1 MEMENESLKRNND
14 AEIILKGLNEEQKLA
29 VQTTNGPL
37 LIVAGAGS
45 GKTKVLTSR
54 VAYILANGVDPTR
67 VLALTFTKKAAEEM
81 KERIALLVGR
91 RARAVVMGTF
101 HSVFIRF
108 LRDYAASIGYPG
120 NFTIYDRSD
129 SESAVKA
136 CVKELNLDDKIYK
149 AREVLSRISFAKNGL
164 FTPDAYHANTEI
176 QQQDLHGKKPFLWK
190 VYQLYQEKLKQNGVM
205 DFDDIL
211 LNMNILLR
219 DNAEARRE
227 SASRFDHILV
237 DEYQDTNYAQ
247 YLIIKRLAA
256 LNQNICVVGDDSQ
269 SIYGFRGADIQ
280 NILNFK
286 RDYPNTRI
294 FKLEQNYRSTQNIVN
309 AANEVISHNKD
320 RMPKKVWTDNVEG
333 PKIELIRAS
342 SDMEEANE
350 IANKIFECQM
360 NEHVENRQ
368 FAILY
373 RTNTQSRALEEAMV
387 KRHIPYKILGSIS
400 FYNRK
405 EIKTV
410 LAYFRLV
417 INHYDEES
425 LRRVINYPMRGIGD
439 TTLARLT
446 TTAQAARVPLWDV
459 VEHPE
464 NYATELNGSVIA
476 RLRDF
481 ADLIKGF
488 SAQLTT
494 KDAYELGMQIL
505 VKSGVAKALNENIE
519 EKERVD
525 HVTELFNAIQSFV
538 GREPENIL
546 NEETGEMLETYFPS
560 LDQYMQSV
568 SLLDDRDLNKEDE
581 ETQSNVVR
589 LMTIHS
595 AKGLEFDYVF
605 VSGMEENLFP
615 SSMSLDSRA
624 AMEEE
629 RRLFYVALTRARKQ
643 VFLTM
648 ALSRFQYGQ
657 RRPCEG
663 SRFLEEIPDRYLKVT
678 QKASEGSG
686 LFGRSYSEPET
697 TRFRFR
703 SEPRS
708 SSSSY
713 VREVRKQPDIVA
725 KPVIKTKT
733 EVKLDQIG
741 ELAAPE
747 SIQPGIR
754 VYHTKFGFGR
764 VDSVSGEGPDARA
777 VVLFDTV
784 GSKTLVLK
792 FAKLLIP
799 K

>member
-1 MEMENESLKRNND
+1 MTP
-14 AEIILKGLNEEQKLA
+14 EEQILSELNDQQQVA
-29 VQTTNGPL
+29 VTQTQGPVMVL
-37 LIVAGAGS
+37 AGAGS
-45 GKTKVLTSR
+45 GKTRVLTYR
-54 VAYILANGVDPTR
+54 IAYMLAVNNISPYR
-67 VLALTFTKKAAEEM
+67 ILALTFTNKAAAEM
-81 KERIALLVGR
+81 RERIVQLVGGEL
-91 RARAVVMGTF
+91 AKAVTMGTF
-101 HSVFIRF
+101 HSVFYRI
-108 LRDYAASIGYPG
+108 LRAEAEKIGF
-120 NFTIYDRSD
+120 NNNITIYDTDDAKSLI
-129 SESAVKA
+129 KNI
-136 CVKELNLDDKIYK
+136 VKEMGLDPKQYTPGFI
-149 AREVLSRISFAKNGL
+149 LSRISMAKSSLLSAQEYADNPDIQAADRMSNKPMISQIFAKYN
-164 FTPDAYHANTEI
+164 DR
-176 QQQDLHGKKPFLWK
+176 LHKS
-190 VYQLYQEKLKQNGVM
+190 NAM
-205 DFDDIL
+205 DFDDL
-211 LNMNILLR
+211 LYFMNVLLR
-219 DNAEARRE
+219 DSPEALFKYQN
-227 SASRFDHILV
+227 RFNYILI

-256 LNQNICVVGDDSQ
+256 LNQNICVVGDDAQ

-309 AANEVISHNKD
+309 AANAVISHNKD
-320 RMPKKVWTDNVEG
+320 RMPKEVWTENAEG
-333 PKIELIRAS
+333 PKIEVIRAA
-342 SDMEEANE
+342 SDLEEAGE
-350 IANKIFECQM
+350 IANKIFELQM
-360 NEHVENRQ
+360 RDHVENRQ

-387 KRHIPYKILGSIS
+387 KRHIPYKIFGSIS

-405 EIKTV
+405 EIKTL

-425 LRRVINYPMRGIGD
+425 LRRVINFPMRGIGD
-439 TTLARLT
+439 TTVARMAAA
-446 TTAQAARVPLWDV
+446 AQESRVQLWDV

-464 NYATELNGSVIA
+464 NFNTGLNGPTMA

-481 ADLIKGF
+481 AALINGF
-488 SAQLTT
+488 SVQLTT
-494 KDAYELGMQIL
+494 KDAYELGMQICT
-505 VKSGVAKALNENIE
+505 KTGFAQALNENIE

-568 SLLDDRDLNKEDE
+568 SLLDDKDLNKSEDAAE
-581 ETQSNVVR
+581 QDVVR

-615 SSMSLDSRA
+615 SSMSLDSRHE
-624 AMEEE
+624 MEEE

-648 ALSRFQYGQ
+648 AMSRFQYGQ
-657 RRPCEG
+657 RRPCES
-663 SRFLEEIPDRYLKVT
+663 SRFLEEIPTRFLKIT

-686 LFGRSYSEPET
+686 MFGQFASKSSSGS
-697 TRFRFR
+697 FRFNTG
-703 SEPRS
+703 SQGLS
-708 SSSSY
+708 GGYS
-713 VREVRKQPDIVA
+713 REVRKPLTPA
-725 KPVIKTKT
+725 PKPVMKTKT
-733 EVKLDQIG
+733 EVQLDQIG
-741 ELAAPE
+741 DLAAPE
-747 SIQPGIR
+747 SIQPGVR
-754 VYHTKFGFGR
+754 VYHSKFGFGR
-764 VDSVSGEGPDARA
+764 VDSVSGVGPDARA
-777 VVLFDTV
+777 VVIFDTV

>member
-1 MEMENESLKRNND
+1 MTP
-14 AEIILKGLNEEQKLA
+14 EEQILSELNDQQQVA
-29 VQTTNGPL
+29 VTQTQGPVMVL
-37 LIVAGAGS
+37 AGAGS
-45 GKTKVLTSR
+45 GKTRVLTYR
-54 VAYILANGVDPTR
+54 IAYMLAVNNISPYR
-67 VLALTFTKKAAEEM
+67 ILALTFTNKAAAEM
-81 KERIALLVGR
+81 RERIVQLVGGEL
-91 RARAVVMGTF
+91 AKAVTMGTF
-101 HSVFIRF
+101 HSVFYRI
-108 LRDYAASIGYPG
+108 LRAEAEKIGF
-120 NFTIYDRSD
+120 NNNITIYDTDDAKSLI
-129 SESAVKA
+129 KNI
-136 CVKELNLDDKIYK
+136 VKEMGLDPKQYTPGFI
-149 AREVLSRISFAKNGL
+149 LSRISMAKSSLLSAQEYADNPDIQAADRMSNKPMIAQIFAKYN
-164 FTPDAYHANTEI
+164 DR
-176 QQQDLHGKKPFLWK
+176 LHKS
-190 VYQLYQEKLKQNGVM
+190 NAM
-205 DFDDIL
+205 DFDDL
-211 LNMNILLR
+211 LYFMNVLLR
-219 DNAEARRE
+219 DSPEALFKYQN
-227 SASRFDHILV
+227 RFNYILI

-256 LNQNICVVGDDSQ
+256 LNQNICVVGDDAQ

-309 AANEVISHNKD
+309 AANAVISHNKD
-320 RMPKKVWTDNVEG
+320 RMPKEVWTENAEG
-333 PKIELIRAS
+333 HKIEVIRAA
-342 SDMEEANE
+342 SDLEEAGE
-350 IANKIFECQM
+350 IANKIFELQM
-360 NEHVENRQ
+360 RDHVENRQ

-387 KRHIPYKILGSIS
+387 KRHIPYKIFGSIS

-405 EIKTV
+405 EIKTL

-425 LRRVINYPMRGIGD
+425 LRRVINFPMRGIGD
-439 TTLARLT
+439 TTVARMAAA
-446 TTAQAARVPLWDV
+446 AQESRVQLWDV

-464 NYATELNGSVIA
+464 NFNTGLNGPTMA

-481 ADLIKGF
+481 AALINGF
-488 SAQLTT
+488 SVQLTT
-494 KDAYELGMQIL
+494 KDAYELGMQICT
-505 VKSGVAKALNENIE
+505 KTGFAQALNENIE

-568 SLLDDRDLNKEDE
+568 SLLDDKDLNKSEDAAE
-581 ETQSNVVR
+581 QDVVR

-615 SSMSLDSRA
+615 SSMSLDSRHE
-624 AMEEE
+624 MEEE

-648 ALSRFQYGQ
+648 AMSRFQYGQ
-657 RRPCEG
+657 RRPCES
-663 SRFLEEIPDRYLKVT
+663 SRFLEEIPTRFLKIT

-686 LFGRSYSEPET
+686 MFGQFAPKSSSGS
-697 TRFRFR
+697 FRFNTG
-703 SEPRS
+703 SQGLS
-708 SSSSY
+708 GGYS
-713 VREVRKQPDIVA
+713 REVRKPLTPA
-725 KPVIKTKT
+725 PKPVMKTKT
-733 EVKLDQIG
+733 EVQLDQIG
-741 ELAAPE
+741 DLAAPE
-747 SIQPGIR
+747 SIQPGVR
-754 VYHTKFGFGR
+754 VYHSKFGFGR
-764 VDSVSGEGPDARA
+764 VDSVSGVGPDARA
-777 VVLFDTV
+777 VVIFDTV

>member
-1 MEMENESLKRNND
+1 MTP
-14 AEIILKGLNEEQKLA
+14 EEQILSELNDQQQVA
-29 VQTTNGPL
+29 VTQTQGPVMVL
-37 LIVAGAGS
+37 AGAGS
-45 GKTKVLTSR
+45 GKTRVLTYR
-54 VAYILANGVDPTR
+54 IAYMLAVNNISPYR
-67 VLALTFTKKAAEEM
+67 ILALTFTNKAAAEM
-81 KERIALLVGR
+81 RERIVQLVGGEL
-91 RARAVVMGTF
+91 AKAVTMGTF
-101 HSVFIRF
+101 HSVFYRI
-108 LRDYAASIGYPG
+108 LRAEAEKIGF
-120 NFTIYDRSD
+120 NNNITIYDTDDAKSLI
-129 SESAVKA
+129 KNI
-136 CVKELNLDDKIYK
+136 VKEMGLDPKQYTPGFI
-149 AREVLSRISFAKNGL
+149 LSRISMAKSSLLSAQEYADNPDIQAADRMSNKPMIAQIFAKYN
-164 FTPDAYHANTEI
+164 DR
-176 QQQDLHGKKPFLWK
+176 LHKS
-190 VYQLYQEKLKQNGVM
+190 NAM
-205 DFDDIL
+205 DFDDL
-211 LNMNILLR
+211 LYFMNVLLR
-219 DNAEARRE
+219 DSPEALFKYQN
-227 SASRFDHILV
+227 RFNYILI

-256 LNQNICVVGDDSQ
+256 LNQNICVVGDDAQ

-309 AANEVISHNKD
+309 AANAVISHNKD
-320 RMPKKVWTDNVEG
+320 RMPKEVWTENAEG
-333 PKIELIRAS
+333 PKIEVIRAA
-342 SDMEEANE
+342 SDLEEAGE
-350 IANKIFECQM
+350 IANKIFELQM
-360 NEHVENRQ
+360 RDHVENRQ

-387 KRHIPYKILGSIS
+387 KRHIPYKIFGSIS

-405 EIKTV
+405 EIKTL

-425 LRRVINYPMRGIGD
+425 LRRVINFPMRGIGD
-439 TTLARLT
+439 TTVARMAAA
-446 TTAQAARVPLWDV
+446 AQESRVQLWDV

-464 NYATELNGSVIA
+464 NFNTGLNGPTMA

-481 ADLIKGF
+481 AALINGF
-488 SAQLTT
+488 SVQLTT
-494 KDAYELGMQIL
+494 KDAYELGMQICT
-505 VKSGVAKALNENIE
+505 KTGFAQALNENIE

-568 SLLDDRDLNKEDE
+568 SLLDDKDLNKSEDAAE
-581 ETQSNVVR
+581 QDVVR

-615 SSMSLDSRA
+615 SSMSLDSRHE
-624 AMEEE
+624 MEEE

-648 ALSRFQYGQ
+648 AMSRFQYGQ
-657 RRPCEG
+657 RRPCES
-663 SRFLEEIPDRYLKVT
+663 SRFLEEIPTRFLKIT

-686 LFGRSYSEPET
+686 MFGQFAPKSSSGS
-697 TRFRFR
+697 FRFNTG
-703 SEPRS
+703 SQGS
-708 SSSSY
+708 SGGYSH
-713 VREVRKQPDIVA
+713 EVRKPLTPA
-725 KPVIKTKT
+725 PKPVMKTKT
-733 EVKLDQIG
+733 EVQLDQIG
-741 ELAAPE
+741 DLAAPE
-747 SIQPGIR
+747 SIQPGVR
-754 VYHTKFGFGR
+754 VYHSKFGFGR
-764 VDSVSGEGPDARA
+764 VDSVSGVGPDARA
-777 VVLFDTV
+777 VVIFDTV

>member
-1 MEMENESLKRNND
+1 MTTEER
-14 AEIILKGLNEEQKLA
+14 ILSELNEQQQVA
-29 VQTTNGPL
+29 VTQTEGPVMVL
-37 LIVAGAGS
+37 AGAGS
-45 GKTKVLTSR
+45 GKTRVLTYR
-54 VAYILANGVDPTR
+54 IAYMLAVNNISPYR
-67 VLALTFTKKAAEEM
+67 ILALTFTNKAAAEM
-81 KERIALLVGR
+81 RDRIIQLVGGDT
-91 RARAVVMGTF
+91 AKAVAMGTF
-101 HSVFIRF
+101 HSVFYRI
-108 LRDYAASIGYPG
+108 LRAEAEKIGYGP
-120 NFTIYDRSD
+120 NITIYDTDD
-129 SESAVKA
+129 SKSLIKSI
-136 CVKELNLDDKIYK
+136 VKEMGLDPKQYTPGFILN
-149 AREVLSRISFAKNGL
+149 RISMAKSSLLSAQEYADN
-164 FTPDAYHANTEI
+164 PEI
-176 QQQDLHGKKPFLWK
+176 AAADRLSNKPMIAQIFFKYNDRLHKS
-190 VYQLYQEKLKQNGVM
+190 NAM
-205 DFDDIL
+205 DFDDL
-211 LNMNILLR
+211 LYYMNVLLR
-219 DNAEARRE
+219 DSPEALYKYQNRYQY
-227 SASRFDHILV
+227 ILV

-309 AANEVISHNKD
+309 AANEVIRHNKD

-446 TTAQAARVPLWDV
+446 TAAQAAGVPLWDV

-464 NYATELNGSVIA
+464 NYATDLNGSVNA
-476 RLRDF
+476 RLHDF
-481 ADLIKGF
+481 SDLIKGF

-494 KDAYELGMQIL
+494 KDAYDLGMQIL

-581 ETQSNVVR
+581 EKQSDVVR

-624 AMEEE
+624 AIEEE

-657 RRPCEG
+657 RRPCES

-686 LFGRSYSEPET
+686 LFGRSFSEPET
-697 TRFRFR
+697 GRFRFK

-713 VREVRKQPDIVA
+713 VREVRKQPDTAA

-733 EVKLDQIG
+733 DVKLDQIG
-741 ELAAPE
+741 TLASASE
-747 SIQPGIR
+747 IFPGIR

-764 VDSVSGEGPDARA
+764 VDSVSSEGPDARA

>member
-1 MEMENESLKRNND
+1 MTP
-14 AEIILKGLNEEQKLA
+14 EEQILSELNDQQQVA
-29 VQTTNGPL
+29 VTQTQGPVMVL
-37 LIVAGAGS
+37 AGAGS
-45 GKTKVLTSR
+45 GKTRVLTYR
-54 VAYILANGVDPTR
+54 IAYMLAVNNISPYR
-67 VLALTFTKKAAEEM
+67 ILALTFTNKAAAEM
-81 KERIALLVGR
+81 RERIVQLVGGEL
-91 RARAVVMGTF
+91 AKAVTMGTF
-101 HSVFIRF
+101 HSVFYRI
-108 LRDYAASIGYPG
+108 LRAEAEKIGF
-120 NFTIYDRSD
+120 NNNITIYDTDDAKSLI
-129 SESAVKA
+129 KNI
-136 CVKELNLDDKIYK
+136 VKEMGLDPKQYTPGFI
-149 AREVLSRISFAKNGL
+149 LSRISMAKSSLLSAQEYADNPDIQAADRMSNKPMIAQIFAKYN
-164 FTPDAYHANTEI
+164 DR
-176 QQQDLHGKKPFLWK
+176 LHKS
-190 VYQLYQEKLKQNGVM
+190 NAM
-205 DFDDIL
+205 DFDDL
-211 LNMNILLR
+211 LYFMNVLLR
-219 DNAEARRE
+219 DSPEALFKYQN
-227 SASRFDHILV
+227 RFNYILI

-256 LNQNICVVGDDSQ
+256 LNQNICVVGDDAQ

-309 AANEVISHNKD
+309 AANAVISHNKD
-320 RMPKKVWTDNVEG
+320 RMPKEVWTENAEG
-333 PKIELIRAS
+333 PKIEVIRAA
-342 SDMEEANE
+342 SDLEEAGE
-350 IANKIFECQM
+350 IANKIFELQM
-360 NEHVENRQ
+360 RDHVENRQ

-387 KRHIPYKILGSIS
+387 KRHIPYKIFGSIS

-405 EIKTV
+405 EIKTL

-425 LRRVINYPMRGIGD
+425 LRRVINFPMRGIGD
-439 TTLARLT
+439 TTVARMAAA
-446 TTAQAARVPLWDV
+446 AQESRVQLWDV

-464 NYATELNGSVIA
+464 NFNTGLNGPTMA

-481 ADLIKGF
+481 AALINGF
-488 SAQLTT
+488 SVQLTT
-494 KDAYELGMQIL
+494 KDAYELGMQICT
-505 VKSGVAKALNENIE
+505 KTGFAQALNENIE

-568 SLLDDRDLNKEDE
+568 SLLDDKDLNKSEDAAE
-581 ETQSNVVR
+581 QDVVR

-615 SSMSLDSRA
+615 SSMSLDSRHE
-624 AMEEE
+624 MEEE

-648 ALSRFQYGQ
+648 AMSRFQYGQ
-657 RRPCEG
+657 RRPCES
-663 SRFLEEIPDRYLKVT
+663 SRFLEEIPTRFLKIT

-686 LFGRSYSEPET
+686 MFGQFASKSSSGS
-697 TRFRFR
+697 FRFNTG
-703 SEPRS
+703 SQGLS
-708 SSSSY
+708 GGYS
-713 VREVRKQPDIVA
+713 REVRKPLTPA
-725 KPVIKTKT
+725 PKPVMKTKT
-733 EVKLDQIG
+733 EVQLDQIG
-741 ELAAPE
+741 DLAAPE
-747 SIQPGIR
+747 SIQPGVR
-754 VYHTKFGFGR
+754 VYHSKFGFGR
-764 VDSVSGEGPDARA
+764 VDSVSGVGPDARA
-777 VVLFDTV
+777 VVIFDTV

>member
-1 MEMENESLKRNND
+1 MTTEER
-14 AEIILKGLNEEQKLA
+14 ILSELNEQQQVA
-29 VQTTNGPL
+29 VTQTEGPVMVL
-37 LIVAGAGS
+37 AGAGS
-45 GKTKVLTSR
+45 GKTRVLTYR
-54 VAYILANGVDPTR
+54 IAYMLAVNNISPYR
-67 VLALTFTKKAAEEM
+67 ILALTFTNKAAAEM
-81 KERIALLVGR
+81 RDRIIQLVGGDT
-91 RARAVVMGTF
+91 AKAVAMGTF
-101 HSVFIRF
+101 HSVFYRI
-108 LRDYAASIGYPG
+108 LRAEAEKIGYGP
-120 NFTIYDRSD
+120 NITIYDTDD
-129 SESAVKA
+129 SKSLIKSI
-136 CVKELNLDDKIYK
+136 VKEMGLEPKQYTPGFILN
-149 AREVLSRISFAKNGL
+149 RISMAKSSLLSAQEYADN
-164 FTPDAYHANTEI
+164 PEI
-176 QQQDLHGKKPFLWK
+176 AAADRLSNKPMIAQIFFKYNDRLHKS
-190 VYQLYQEKLKQNGVM
+190 NAM
-205 DFDDIL
+205 DFDDL
-211 LNMNILLR
+211 LYYMNVLLR
-219 DNAEARRE
+219 DSPEALYKYQNRYQY
-227 SASRFDHILV
+227 ILV

-309 AANEVISHNKD
+309 AANEVIRHNKD

-446 TTAQAARVPLWDV
+446 TAAQAAGVPLWDV

-464 NYATELNGSVIA
+464 NYATDLNGSVNA
-476 RLRDF
+476 RLHDF
-481 ADLIKGF
+481 SDLIKGF

-494 KDAYELGMQIL
+494 KDAYDLGMQIL

-581 ETQSNVVR
+581 EAQSNVVR

-624 AMEEE
+624 AIEEE

-657 RRPCEG
+657 RRPCES

-686 LFGRSYSEPET
+686 LFGRSFSEPET
-697 TRFRFR
+697 GRFRFK

-713 VREVRKQPDIVA
+713 VREVRKQPDTAA

-733 EVKLDQIG
+733 DVKLDQIG
-741 ELAAPE
+741 TLASASE
-747 SIQPGIR
+747 IFPGIR

>member
-1 MEMENESLKRNND
+1 MTKEEK
-14 AEIILKGLNEEQKLA
+14 ILSELNEQQQIA
-29 VQTTNGPL
+29 VSQTEGPVMVL
-37 LIVAGAGS
+37 AGAGS
-45 GKTKVLTSR
+45 GKTRVLTYR
-54 VAYILANGVDPTR
+54 IAYMLAVNNISPYR
-67 VLALTFTKKAAEEM
+67 ILALTFTNKAAAEM
-81 KERIALLVGR
+81 RERIIQLVGGET
-91 RARAVVMGTF
+91 AKSVTMGTF
-101 HSVFIRF
+101 HSVFYKI
-108 LRDYAASIGYPG
+108 LRVEAEKIGYGP
-120 NFTIYDRSD
+120 NITIYDTDD
-129 SESAVKA
+129 SKSLIKSI
-136 CVKELNLDDKIYK
+136 VKEMGLDPKQYTPGFILN
-149 AREVLSRISFAKNGL
+149 RISMAKSSLLSAQEYADN
-164 FTPDAYHANTEI
+164 PEI
-176 QQQDLHGKKPFLWK
+176 AAADRMSNKPMIAQIFFKYNDRLR
-190 VYQLYQEKLKQNGVM
+190 QSNAM
-205 DFDDIL
+205 DFDDL
-211 LNMNILLR
+211 LYYMNVLLR
-219 DNAEARRE
+219 DSPEALFKYQN
-227 SASRFDHILV
+227 RFQYILV

-309 AANEVISHNKD
+309 AANAVISHNKD
-320 RMPKKVWTDNVEG
+320 RMPKKVWTENSEG
-333 PKIELIRAS
+333 PKIEMIRAS

-439 TTLARLT
+439 TTLARLAT
-446 TTAQAARVPLWDV
+446 AAQAARVPLWDV
-459 VEHPE
+459 VERPE
-464 NYATELNGSVIA
+464 NYAPELNGSVTT
-476 RLRDF
+476 RLHDF

-581 ETQSNVVR
+581 EKQNNVVR

-624 AMEEE
+624 ALEEE

-643 VFLTM
+643 VFLSM

-657 RRPCEG
+657 RRPCEE
-663 SRFLEEIPDRYLKVT
+663 SRFLDEIPDRYLKVI

-697 TRFRFR
+697 GRFRFNGGTTK
-703 SEPRS
+703 S
-708 SSSSY
+708 SGGYS
-713 VREVRKQPDIVA
+713 REIRKPASPVQ
-725 KPVIKTKT
+725 KPVVKTKQ
-733 EVKLDQIG
+733 EVQLDQIG

-747 SIQPGIR
+747 SIQPGVR

-764 VDSVSGEGPDARA
+764 VDSVSGSDPDARA
-777 VVLFDTV
+777 VVLFETV

>member
-1 MEMENESLKRNND
+1 MTSEEK
-14 AEIILKGLNEEQKLA
+14 ILSELNGQQQVA
-29 VQTTNGPL
+29 VSQTEGPVMVL
-37 LIVAGAGS
+37 AGAGS
-45 GKTKVLTSR
+45 GKTRVLTYR
-54 VAYILANGVDPTR
+54 IAYMLAVNNISPFR
-67 VLALTFTKKAAEEM
+67 ILALTFTNKAAAEM
-81 KERIALLVGR
+81 RERIIQLVGGET
-91 RARAVVMGTF
+91 AKSVTMGTF
-101 HSVFIRF
+101 HSVFYKI
-108 LRDYAASIGYPG
+108 LRVEAEKIGYAP
-120 NFTIYDRSD
+120 NITIYDTDDAKSLIK
-129 SESAVKA
+129 SI
-136 CVKELNLDDKIYK
+136 VKEMGLDPKQYTPGFILN
-149 AREVLSRISFAKNGL
+149 RISMAKSSLLSAQEYADN
-164 FTPDAYHANTEI
+164 PDIAAADRMSNKPMIAQIFFKYN
-176 QQQDLHGKKPFLWK
+176 DRLHKS
-190 VYQLYQEKLKQNGVM
+190 NAM
-205 DFDDIL
+205 DFDDL
-211 LNMNILLR
+211 LYYMNVLLR
-219 DNAEARRE
+219 DSPEALFKYQN
-227 SASRFDHILV
+227 RFQYILV

-309 AANEVISHNKD
+309 AANAVISHNKD
-320 RMPKKVWTDNVEG
+320 RMPKKVWTENSEG
-333 PKIELIRAS
+333 PKIEMIRAS

-439 TTLARLT
+439 TTLARLAT
-446 TTAQAARVPLWDV
+446 AAQAARVPLWDV
-459 VEHPE
+459 VERPE
-464 NYATELNGSVIA
+464 NYAPELNGSVTT
-476 RLRDF
+476 RLHDF

-546 NEETGEMLETYFPS
+546 NEDTGEMLETYFPS

-581 ETQSNVVR
+581 EKQSNVVR

-624 AMEEE
+624 ALEEE

-643 VFLTM
+643 VFLSM

-657 RRPCEG
+657 RRPCEE
-663 SRFLEEIPDRYLKVT
+663 SRFLDEIPDRYLKIV

-686 LFGRSYSEPET
+686 LFGRSYSEPESS
-697 TRFRFR
+697 RFRFK
-703 SEPRS
+703 SESRPS
-708 SSSSY
+708 SSGY
-713 VREVRKQPDIVA
+713 TREVRKQSAPVA
-725 KPVIKTKT
+725 KPIVKTKQD
-733 EVKLDQIG
+733 VQLDQIG

-747 SIQPGIR
+747 SIQPGVR

-764 VDSVSGEGPDARA
+764 VDSVSGSGPDARA
-777 VVLFDTV
+777 VVLFETV

>member
-1 MEMENESLKRNND
+1 MTKEDN
-14 AEIILKGLNEEQKLA
+14 ILSELNEQQQVA
-29 VQTTNGPL
+29 VTQTEGPVMVL
-37 LIVAGAGS
+37 AGAGS
-45 GKTKVLTSR
+45 GKTRVLTYR
-54 VAYILANGVDPTR
+54 IAYMLAVNNISPYR
-67 VLALTFTKKAAEEM
+67 ILALTFTNKAAAEM
-81 KERIALLVGR
+81 RERIVQLVGGET
-91 RARAVVMGTF
+91 AKAVTMGTF
-101 HSVFIRF
+101 HSVFYRI
-108 LRDYAASIGYPG
+108 LRVEAEKIGYSQ
-120 NFTIYDRSD
+120 NITIYDTDDAKSLIK
-129 SESAVKA
+129 SI
-136 CVKELNLDDKIYK
+136 VKEMGLDPKQYTPGFILN
-149 AREVLSRISFAKNGL
+149 RISMAKSSLLSAQEYADN
-164 FTPDAYHANTEI
+164 PEI
-176 QQQDLHGKKPFLWK
+176 AAADRMSNKPMIAQIFFKYNDRLHKS
-190 VYQLYQEKLKQNGVM
+190 NAM
-205 DFDDIL
+205 DFDDL
-211 LNMNILLR
+211 LYYMNVLLR
-219 DNAEARRE
+219 DLPEALFKYQN
-227 SASRFDHILV
+227 RFQYILV

-657 RRPCEG
+657 RRPCES

-754 VYHTKFGFGR
+754 VYHTKFGFGL

>member
-1 MEMENESLKRNND
+1 MTKEEK
-14 AEIILKGLNEEQKLA
+14 ILSELNEQQRVA
-29 VQTTNGPL
+29 VSQTEGPVMVL
-37 LIVAGAGS
+37 AGAGS
-45 GKTKVLTSR
+45 GKTRVLTYR
-54 VAYILANGVDPTR
+54 IAYMLAVNNISPFR
-67 VLALTFTKKAAEEM
+67 ILALTFTNKAAAEM
-81 KERIALLVGR
+81 RERIIQLVGGET
-91 RARAVVMGTF
+91 AKAVTMGTF
-101 HSVFIRF
+101 HSVFYKI
-108 LRDYAASIGYPG
+108 LRIEAEKIGYG
-120 NFTIYDRSD
+120 SNITIYDTDDAKSLIK
-129 SESAVKA
+129 SI
-136 CVKELNLDDKIYK
+136 VKEMGLDPKQYTPGFILN
-149 AREVLSRISFAKNGL
+149 RISMAKSSLLSAQEYADNPEIAAADRMSNKPMIAQIFFKYNDRL
-164 FTPDAYHANTEI
+164 HKANA
-176 QQQDLHGKKPFLWK
+176 
-190 VYQLYQEKLKQNGVM
+190 M
-205 DFDDIL
+205 DFDDL
-211 LNMNILLR
+211 LYYMNVLLR
-219 DNAEARRE
+219 DSPEALFKYQN
-227 SASRFDHILV
+227 RFQYILV

-309 AANEVISHNKD
+309 AANEVIRHNKD

-439 TTLARLT
+439 TTLARLAT
-446 TTAQAARVPLWDV
+446 AAQAAGVPLWDV
-459 VEHPE
+459 VERPE
-464 NYATELNGSVIA
+464 NYATELNGSVMA
-476 RLRDF
+476 RLHDF

-505 VKSGVAKALNENIE
+505 VKSGVAKALNENVE

-546 NEETGEMLETYFPS
+546 NEDTGEMLETYFPS

-581 ETQSNVVR
+581 EKQSNVVR

-624 AMEEE
+624 ALEEE

-643 VFLTM
+643 VFLSM

-657 RRPCEG
+657 RRPCEC
-663 SRFLEEIPDRYLKVT
+663 SRFLDEIPDRYMKVI

-686 LFGRSYSEPET
+686 MFGKSYSESET
-697 TRFRFR
+697 GRFRFK
-703 SEPRS
+703 SESRPS
-708 SSSSY
+708 SSGY
-713 VREVRKQPDIVA
+713 TREVLKQPVVT
-725 KPVIKTKT
+725 KPVVKTKQD
-733 EVKLDQIG
+733 VQLDQIG

-747 SIQPGIR
+747 SVQPGVR

-764 VDSVSGEGPDARA
+764 VDSVSGNGPDARA
-777 VVLFDTV
+777 VVIFDTV

>member
-1 MEMENESLKRNND
+1 MTSEEK
-14 AEIILKGLNEEQKLA
+14 ILSELNEQQQVA
-29 VQTTNGPL
+29 VSQTEGPVMVL
-37 LIVAGAGS
+37 AGAGS
-45 GKTKVLTSR
+45 GKTRVLTYR
-54 VAYILANGVDPTR
+54 IAYMLAVNNISPFR
-67 VLALTFTKKAAEEM
+67 ILALTFTNKAAAEM
-81 KERIALLVGR
+81 RERIIQLVGGET
-91 RARAVVMGTF
+91 AKSVTMGTF
-101 HSVFIRF
+101 HSVFYKI
-108 LRDYAASIGYPG
+108 LRVEAEKIGYAP
-120 NFTIYDRSD
+120 NITIYDTDDAKSLIK
-129 SESAVKA
+129 SI
-136 CVKELNLDDKIYK
+136 VKEMGLDPKQYTPGFILN
-149 AREVLSRISFAKNGL
+149 RISMAKSSLLSAQEYADN
-164 FTPDAYHANTEI
+164 PDIAAADRMSNKPMIAQIFFKYN
-176 QQQDLHGKKPFLWK
+176 DRLHKS
-190 VYQLYQEKLKQNGVM
+190 NAM
-205 DFDDIL
+205 DFDDL
-211 LNMNILLR
+211 LYYMNVLLR
-219 DNAEARRE
+219 DSPKTLFKYQN
-227 SASRFDHILV
+227 RFQYILV

-309 AANEVISHNKD
+309 AANAVISHNKD
-320 RMPKKVWTDNVEG
+320 RMPKKVWTENSEG
-333 PKIELIRAS
+333 PKIEMIRAS

-439 TTLARLT
+439 TTLARLAT
-446 TTAQAARVPLWDV
+446 AAQAARVPLWDV
-459 VEHPE
+459 VERPE
-464 NYATELNGSVIA
+464 NYAPELNGSVTT
-476 RLRDF
+476 RLHDF

-505 VKSGVAKALNENIE
+505 VKSGVAKVLNENIE

-581 ETQSNVVR
+581 EKQSNVVR

-624 AMEEE
+624 ALEEE

-643 VFLTM
+643 VFLSM

-657 RRPCEG
+657 RRPCEE
-663 SRFLEEIPDRYLKVT
+663 SRFLDEIPDRYLKVI

-697 TRFRFR
+697 GRFRFNGGTTK
-703 SEPRS
+703 S
-708 SSSSY
+708 SGGYS
-713 VREVRKQPDIVA
+713 REIRKPASPVQ
-725 KPVIKTKT
+725 KPVVKTKQ
-733 EVKLDQIG
+733 EVQLDQIG

-747 SIQPGIR
+747 SIQPGVR

-764 VDSVSGEGPDARA
+764 VDSVSGSGPDARA
-777 VVLFDTV
+777 VVLFETV

>member
-1 MEMENESLKRNND
+1 MTKEEK
-14 AEIILKGLNEEQKLA
+14 ILSELNEQQQVA
-29 VQTTNGPL
+29 VSQTEGPVMVL
-37 LIVAGAGS
+37 AGAGS
-45 GKTKVLTSR
+45 GKTRVLTYR
-54 VAYILANGVDPTR
+54 IAYMLAVNNISPFR
-67 VLALTFTKKAAEEM
+67 ILALTFTNKAAAEM
-81 KERIALLVGR
+81 RERIIQLVGGET
-91 RARAVVMGTF
+91 AKAVTMGTF
-101 HSVFIRF
+101 HSVFYKI
-108 LRDYAASIGYPG
+108 LRVEAEKIGYGP
-120 NFTIYDRSD
+120 NITIYDTDDAKSLIK
-129 SESAVKA
+129 SI
-136 CVKELNLDDKIYK
+136 VKEMGLDPKQYTPGFILN
-149 AREVLSRISFAKNGL
+149 RISMAKSSLLSAQEYADNPEIAAADRMSNKPMIAQIFFKYNDRL
-164 FTPDAYHANTEI
+164 HKANA
-176 QQQDLHGKKPFLWK
+176 
-190 VYQLYQEKLKQNGVM
+190 M
-205 DFDDIL
+205 DFDDL
-211 LNMNILLR
+211 LYYMNVLLR
-219 DNAEARRE
+219 DSPEALFKYQN
-227 SASRFDHILV
+227 RFQYILV

-309 AANEVISHNKD
+309 AANEVIRHNKD

-446 TTAQAARVPLWDV
+446 TAAQAAGVPLWDV

-464 NYATELNGSVIA
+464 NYATDLNGSVNA
-476 RLRDF
+476 RLHDF
-481 ADLIKGF
+481 SDLIKGF

-581 ETQSNVVR
+581 EKQSNVVR

-624 AMEEE
+624 ALEEE

-643 VFLTM
+643 VFLSM

-657 RRPCEG
+657 RRPCEC
-663 SRFLEEIPDRYLKVT
+663 SRFLDEIPDRYMKVI

-686 LFGRSYSEPET
+686 VFGKSYSEPET
-697 TRFRFR
+697 GRFRFK
-703 SEPRS
+703 SESRPS
-708 SSSSY
+708 SSGY
-713 VREVRKQPDIVA
+713 TREVRKQPVVA
-725 KPVIKTKT
+725 KPVVKTKQD
-733 EVKLDQIG
+733 VQLDQIG

-747 SIQPGIR
+747 SVQPGVR

-777 VVLFDTV
+777 VVIFDTV

>member
-1 MEMENESLKRNND
+1 MTKEEK
-14 AEIILKGLNEEQKLA
+14 ILSELNEQQRVA
-29 VQTTNGPL
+29 VSQTEGPVMVL
-37 LIVAGAGS
+37 AGAGS
-45 GKTKVLTSR
+45 GKTRVLTYR
-54 VAYILANGVDPTR
+54 IAYMLAVNNISPFR
-67 VLALTFTKKAAEEM
+67 ILALTFTNKAAAEM
-81 KERIALLVGR
+81 RERIIQLVGGET
-91 RARAVVMGTF
+91 AKAVTMGTF
-101 HSVFIRF
+101 HSVFYKI
-108 LRDYAASIGYPG
+108 LRIEAEKIGYG
-120 NFTIYDRSD
+120 SNITIYDTDDAKSLIK
-129 SESAVKA
+129 SI
-136 CVKELNLDDKIYK
+136 VKEMGLDPKQYTPGFILN
-149 AREVLSRISFAKNGL
+149 RISMAKSSLLSAQEYADNPEIAAADRMSNKPMIAQIFFKYNDRL
-164 FTPDAYHANTEI
+164 HKANA
-176 QQQDLHGKKPFLWK
+176 
-190 VYQLYQEKLKQNGVM
+190 M
-205 DFDDIL
+205 DFDDL
-211 LNMNILLR
+211 LYYMNVLLR
-219 DNAEARRE
+219 DSPEALFKYQN
-227 SASRFDHILV
+227 RFQYILV

-309 AANEVISHNKD
+309 AANEVIRHNKD

-439 TTLARLT
+439 TTLARLAT
-446 TTAQAARVPLWDV
+446 AAQAAGVPLWDV
-459 VEHPE
+459 VERPE
-464 NYATELNGSVIA
+464 NYATELNGSVMA
-476 RLRDF
+476 RLHDF

-505 VKSGVAKALNENIE
+505 VKSGVAKALNENVE

-546 NEETGEMLETYFPS
+546 NEDTGEMLETYFPS

-568 SLLDDRDLNKEDE
+568 SLLGLGDKPWEHT
-581 ETQSNVVR
+581 ETV
-589 LMTIHS
+589 L
-595 AKGLEFDYVF
+595 KP
-605 VSGMEENLFP
+605 FP
-615 SSMSLDSRA
+615 MGKLKLPGDS
-624 AMEEE
+624 
-629 RRLFYVALTRARKQ
+629 
-643 VFLTM
+643 
-648 ALSRFQYGQ
+648 
-657 RRPCEG
+657 
-663 SRFLEEIPDRYLKVT
+663 
-678 QKASEGSG
+678 GSG
-686 LFGRSYSEPET
+686 E
-697 TRFRFR
+697 
-703 SEPRS
+703 
-708 SSSSY
+708 
-713 VREVRKQPDIVA
+713 I
-725 KPVIKTKT
+725 
-733 EVKLDQIG
+733 
-741 ELAAPE
+741 
-747 SIQPGIR
+747 
-754 VYHTKFGFGR
+754 
-764 VDSVSGEGPDARA
+764 
-777 VVLFDTV
+777 
-784 GSKTLVLK
+784 
-792 FAKLLIP
+792 
-799 K
+799 

>member
-1 MEMENESLKRNND
+1 MTKEDN
-14 AEIILKGLNEEQKLA
+14 ILSELNEQQQVA
-29 VQTTNGPL
+29 VTQTEGPVMVL
-37 LIVAGAGS
+37 AGAGS
-45 GKTKVLTSR
+45 GKTRVLTYR
-54 VAYILANGVDPTR
+54 IAYMLAVNNISPYR
-67 VLALTFTKKAAEEM
+67 ILALTFTNKAAAEM
-81 KERIALLVGR
+81 RERIVQLVGGET
-91 RARAVVMGTF
+91 AKAVTMGTF
-101 HSVFIRF
+101 HSVFYRI
-108 LRDYAASIGYPG
+108 LRVEAEKIGYSQ
-120 NFTIYDRSD
+120 NITIYDTDDAKSLIK
-129 SESAVKA
+129 SI
-136 CVKELNLDDKIYK
+136 VKEMGLDPKQYTPGFILN
-149 AREVLSRISFAKNGL
+149 RISMAKSSLLSAQEYADN
-164 FTPDAYHANTEI
+164 PEI
-176 QQQDLHGKKPFLWK
+176 AAADRMSNKPMIAQIFFKYNDRLHKS
-190 VYQLYQEKLKQNGVM
+190 NAM
-205 DFDDIL
+205 DFDDL
-211 LNMNILLR
+211 LYYMNVLLR
-219 DNAEARRE
+219 DSPEALFKYQN
-227 SASRFDHILV
+227 RFQYILV

-464 NYATELNGSVIA
+464 NYATELNGSVTA

-581 ETQSNVVR
+581 EKQSNVVR

>member
-1 MEMENESLKRNND
+1 MTQEEK
-14 AEIILKGLNEEQKLA
+14 ILSELNEQQQIA
-29 VQTTNGPL
+29 VSQTEGPVMVL
-37 LIVAGAGS
+37 AGAGS
-45 GKTKVLTSR
+45 GKTRVLTYR
-54 VAYILANGVDPTR
+54 IAYMLAVNNISPFR
-67 VLALTFTKKAAEEM
+67 ILALTFTNKAAAEM
-81 KERIALLVGR
+81 RERIIQLVGGET
-91 RARAVVMGTF
+91 AKAVTMGTF
-101 HSVFIRF
+101 HSVFYKI
-108 LRDYAASIGYPG
+108 LRIEAEKIGYGP
-120 NFTIYDRSD
+120 NITIYDTDDAKSLIK
-129 SESAVKA
+129 SI
-136 CVKELNLDDKIYK
+136 VKEMGLDPKQYTPGFILN
-149 AREVLSRISFAKNGL
+149 RISMAKSSLLSAQEYADN
-164 FTPDAYHANTEI
+164 PEI
-176 QQQDLHGKKPFLWK
+176 AAADRMSNKPMIAQIFFKYNDRLQK
-190 VYQLYQEKLKQNGVM
+190 SNAM
-205 DFDDIL
+205 DFDDL
-211 LNMNILLR
+211 LYYMNVLLR
-219 DNAEARRE
+219 DSPEALFKYQN
-227 SASRFDHILV
+227 RFQYILV

-309 AANEVISHNKD
+309 AANEVIRHNKD

-360 NEHVENRQ
+360 NEHAENRQ

-439 TTLARLT
+439 TTLARLAT
-446 TTAQAARVPLWDV
+446 AAQAAGVPLWDV
-459 VEHPE
+459 VERPE
-464 NYATELNGSVIA
+464 NYATELNASVTS
-476 RLRDF
+476 RLHDF

-581 ETQSNVVR
+581 EKQSNVVR

-624 AMEEE
+624 ALEEE

-643 VFLTM
+643 VFLSM

-657 RRPCEG
+657 RRPCEC
-663 SRFLEEIPDRYLKVT
+663 SRFLDEIPDRYMKVI

-686 LFGRSYSEPET
+686 MFGKSYSEPET
-697 TRFRFR
+697 GRFRFK
-703 SEPRS
+703 SESRPS
-708 SSSSY
+708 SSGY
-713 VREVRKQPDIVA
+713 TREVRKQPVVA
-725 KPVIKTKT
+725 KPVVKTKQD
-733 EVKLDQIG
+733 VQLDQIG

-747 SIQPGIR
+747 SVQPGVR

-764 VDSVSGEGPDARA
+764 VDSVSGVGPDARA
-777 VVLFDTV
+777 VVIFDTV

>member
-1 MEMENESLKRNND
+1 MTQEEK
-14 AEIILKGLNEEQKLA
+14 ILSELNEQQQIA
-29 VQTTNGPL
+29 VSQTEGPVMVL
-37 LIVAGAGS
+37 AGAGS
-45 GKTKVLTSR
+45 GKTRVLTYR
-54 VAYILANGVDPTR
+54 IAYMLAVNNISPFR
-67 VLALTFTKKAAEEM
+67 ILALTFTNKAAAEM
-81 KERIALLVGR
+81 RERIIQLVDGET
-91 RARAVVMGTF
+91 AKAVTMGTF
-101 HSVFIRF
+101 HSVFYKI
-108 LRDYAASIGYPG
+108 LRIEAEKIGYGP
-120 NFTIYDRSD
+120 NITIYDTDDAKSLIK
-129 SESAVKA
+129 SI
-136 CVKELNLDDKIYK
+136 VKEMGLDPKQYTPGFILN
-149 AREVLSRISFAKNGL
+149 RISMAKSSLLSAQEYADNPEIAAADRMSNKPMIAQIFFKYNDRL
-164 FTPDAYHANTEI
+164 HKANA
-176 QQQDLHGKKPFLWK
+176 
-190 VYQLYQEKLKQNGVM
+190 M
-205 DFDDIL
+205 DFDDL
-211 LNMNILLR
+211 LYYMNVLLR
-219 DNAEARRE
+219 DSPEALFKYQN
-227 SASRFDHILV
+227 RFQYILV

-309 AANEVISHNKD
+309 AANEVIRHNKD

-360 NEHVENRQ
+360 NEHAENRQ

-439 TTLARLT
+439 TTLARLAT
-446 TTAQAARVPLWDV
+446 AAQAAGVPLWDV
-459 VEHPE
+459 VERPE
-464 NYATELNGSVIA
+464 NYATELNASVTS
-476 RLRDF
+476 RLHDF

-581 ETQSNVVR
+581 EKQSNVVR

-624 AMEEE
+624 ALEEE

-643 VFLTM
+643 VFLSM

-657 RRPCEG
+657 RRPCEC
-663 SRFLEEIPDRYLKVT
+663 SRFLDEIPDRYMKVI

-686 LFGRSYSEPET
+686 MFGKSYSEPET
-697 TRFRFR
+697 GRFRFK
-703 SEPRS
+703 SESRPS
-708 SSSSY
+708 SSGY
-713 VREVRKQPDIVA
+713 TREVRKQPVVA
-725 KPVIKTKT
+725 KPVVKTKQD
-733 EVKLDQIG
+733 VQLDQIG

-747 SIQPGIR
+747 SVQPGVR

-764 VDSVSGEGPDARA
+764 VDSVSGVGPDARA
-777 VVLFDTV
+777 VVIFDTV

>member
-1 MEMENESLKRNND
+1 MTKEEK
-14 AEIILKGLNEEQKLA
+14 ILSELNEQQRVA
-29 VQTTNGPL
+29 VSQTEGPVMVL
-37 LIVAGAGS
+37 AGAGS
-45 GKTKVLTSR
+45 GKTRVLTYR
-54 VAYILANGVDPTR
+54 IAYMLAVNNISPFR
-67 VLALTFTKKAAEEM
+67 ILALTFTNKAAAEM
-81 KERIALLVGR
+81 RERIIQLVGGET
-91 RARAVVMGTF
+91 AKAVTMGTF
-101 HSVFIRF
+101 HSVFYKI
-108 LRDYAASIGYPG
+108 LRIEAEKIGYGP
-120 NFTIYDRSD
+120 NITIYDTDDAKSLIK
-129 SESAVKA
+129 SI
-136 CVKELNLDDKIYK
+136 VKEMGLDPKQYTPGFILN
-149 AREVLSRISFAKNGL
+149 RISMAKSSLLSAQEYADNPEIAAADRMSNKPMIAQIFFKYNDRL
-164 FTPDAYHANTEI
+164 HKANA
-176 QQQDLHGKKPFLWK
+176 
-190 VYQLYQEKLKQNGVM
+190 M
-205 DFDDIL
+205 DFDDL
-211 LNMNILLR
+211 LYYMNVLLR
-219 DNAEARRE
+219 DSPEALFKYQN
-227 SASRFDHILV
+227 RFQYILV

-309 AANEVISHNKD
+309 AANEVIRHNKD

-439 TTLARLT
+439 TTLARLAT
-446 TTAQAARVPLWDV
+446 AAQAAGVPLWDV
-459 VEHPE
+459 VERPE
-464 NYATELNGSVIA
+464 NYATELNGSVMA
-476 RLRDF
+476 RLHDF
-481 ADLIKGF
+481 ADLINGF

-505 VKSGVAKALNENIE
+505 VKSGVAKALNENVE

-546 NEETGEMLETYFPS
+546 NEDTGEMLETYFPS

-581 ETQSNVVR
+581 EKQSNVVR

-624 AMEEE
+624 ALEEE

-643 VFLTM
+643 VFLSM

-657 RRPCEG
+657 RRPCEC
-663 SRFLEEIPDRYLKVT
+663 SRFLDEIPDRYMKVI

-686 LFGRSYSEPET
+686 MFGKSYSESET
-697 TRFRFR
+697 GRFRFK
-703 SEPRS
+703 SESRPS
-708 SSSSY
+708 SSGY
-713 VREVRKQPDIVA
+713 TREVLKQPVVT
-725 KPVIKTKT
+725 KPVVKTKQD
-733 EVKLDQIG
+733 VQLDQIG

-747 SIQPGIR
+747 SVQPGVR

-764 VDSVSGEGPDARA
+764 VDSVSGNGPDARA
-777 VVLFDTV
+777 VVIFDTV